1 METFRRLPP
10 RWLRGAAPTVR
21 TAATLAGIA
30 LTALVLPAWLV
41 IAAAIALLA
50 AAVADGWAVR
60 EPPAIERLLPPVLS
74 RGMGT
79 PFRVRAITPDHRRV
93 LLRQP
98 LIPALE
104 LEPEVGI
111 GELVGWMVPRRR
123 GRHALPGVAS
133 ASVGPLGLARVGH
146 ASGPPTTISVYPDLV
161 SAHAAILRLRR
172 ELAGH
177 PGRLARG
184 PLGLGTDFESIRDYA
199 EDDDMRQL
207 NWRATARLGRPMSNQ
222 YRLERDRDVVCLL
235 DVGRLMAAPLGS
247 RTMLDAA
254 LDAVTVLALAT
265 DELGDRCGA
274 IAFDQTIRRAVAP
287 SHRSGRRVIEAL
299 FDLDAAPVDSDF
311 ERAFM
316 RVGRSRRSL
325 VAVFTD
331 LVDEAAARSLIEAI
345 PMLARRHSVLVAS
358 AIDPTLEEVA
368 GSPAS
373 TALEAARRLVARD
386 VLEARAAAAARLTRS
401 GAAVIEAPARELP
414 ERCLR
419 GYLAAKAR
427 ARV

>member
-1 METFRRLPP
+1 M
-10 RWLRGAAPTVR
+10 RGTAPTVR
-21 TAATLAGIA
+21 TAAILAGIA
-30 LTALVLPAWLV
+30 LSALVLPAWLS
-41 IAAAIALLA
+41 IAAAIALLGA
-50 AAVADGWAVR
+50 AAADGFSVR
-60 EPPAIERLLPPVLS
+60 ERPVIDRSLPPVLS
-74 RGMGT
+74 RGMGI
-79 PFRVRAITPDHRRV
+79 PFRVTASAPDGRRV

-98 LIPALE
+98 LIGAIE
-104 LEPEVGI
+104 LEPEIAVGR
-111 GELVGWMVPRRR
+111 LDGWLVPRRR
-123 GRHALPGVAS
+123 GRHELPGVAS
-133 ASVGPLGLARVGH
+133 ASVGPLGLTRVSH

-184 PLGLGTDFESIRDYA
+184 PLGLGTEFESVREYT
-199 EDDDMRQL
+199 EDDDIRQL

-222 YRLERDRDVVCLL
+222 YRLERDRDVTCLL
-235 DVGRLMAAPLGS
+235 DVGRLMAAPLGL

-274 IAFDQTIRRAVAP
+274 IAFDQTIRRAVSP

-299 FDLDAAPVDSDF
+299 FDLEPAPVDSDF

-316 RVGRSRRSL
+316 RVGQSRRAL

-331 LVDEAAARSLIEAI
+331 LVDEAAARSLIEAV

-358 AIDPTLEEVA
+358 ASDPTLEQLA
-368 GSPAS
+368 GSPGS
-373 TALEAARRLVARD
+373 TAIEAARRLVARD

-401 GAAVIEAPARELP
+401 GAAVVEAPARALP

-419 GYLAAKAR
+419 AYLDAKAR
-427 ARV
+427 VRV